1 MNQDHE
7 TQLLFAK
14 KEDVLNDIAQI
25 YDCLID
31 ITTELNNIKN
41 QFKTIESNQNS
52 LITHVN
58 HLRNIISK
66 DLIVRGS
73 SPVMCS
79 NTLHKLKMTRDE
91 WHKYINTSIS
101 PDNNKETSDEDD
113 EKLKEPVRLTKPDI
127 AEIIKTIEKI
137 IN

>member
-1 MNQDHE
+1 MIQDHE

-14 KEDVLNDIAQI
+14 KEDVLNDITQI

-31 ITTELNNIKN
+31 ITKELDDMKN
-41 QFKTIESNQNS
+41 KFKIIESNQNA
-52 LITHVN
+52 LITHIN

-73 SPVMCS
+73 SPLMQS
-79 NTLHKLKMTRDE
+79 NTLHKLKMSRDE
-91 WHKYINTSIS
+91 WYKYINTSIS

-113 EKLKEPVRLTKPDI
+113 EKPVRLTKPDI
-127 AEIIKTIEKI
+127 AEIIGVIEKI